1 MPKTTFDE
9 LLDAGVHFGH
19 LRRKWNP
26 NMAPYIFT
34 EKKGIHIIDL
44 NKTIVKLDQAADAM
58 KQIAKSG
65 KKIMF
70 VATKKQAKD
79 IVADRVQAINM
90 PFVTERW
97 SGGMLTN
104 FATIRKSV
112 RKMTQIEKMKTDGT
126 FDTMSKRE
134 RLFKTRQKN
143 KLEKNLGS
151 IAELTRLPAAL
162 FVVDILKEHIA
173 VAEANK
179 LGIPVFAMVDT
190 NSDPTQ
196 VEFAIPSNDD
206 ASKSIS
212 KILDV
217 VCESVAEGLSERK
230 ADKEKKSA
238 EQAKAEEAKK
248 AALEKKKAAAKKVD
262 VAEEAPAAETA
273 KEEKSE
279 G

>member
-1 MPKTTFDE
+1 
-9 LLDAGVHFGH
+9 
-19 LRRKWNP
+19 
-26 NMAPYIFT
+26 
-34 EKKGIHIIDL
+34 
-44 NKTIVKLDQAADAM
+44 
-58 KQIAKSG
+58 
-65 KKIMF
+65 
-70 VATKKQAKD
+70 
-79 IVADRVQAINM
+79 
-90 PFVTERW
+90 
-97 SGGMLTN
+97 
-104 FATIRKSV
+104 
-112 RKMTQIEKMKTDGT
+112 
-126 FDTMSKRE
+126 
-134 RLFKTRQKN
+134 
-143 KLEKNLGS
+143 LGS

-196 VEFAIPSNDD
+196 VEFAIPANDD

-248 AALEKKKAAAKKVD
+248 AAIEKKKAAAKKVD
-262 VAEEAPAAETA
+262 VAEEAPAAEKA
-273 KEEKSE
+273 KQEKSE